1 MTHPIKTII
10 PSHKVV
16 DIANVLSIG
25 VSRQHSSDYDAMLYY
40 INFKMADGFGVSKRY
55 LDKVRRD
62 NHFSQ
67 AASEFKAAYPN
78 RPVSHKE

>member
-25 VSRQHSSDYDAMLYY
+25 VSQQHSSDYDATLYY
-40 INFKMADGFGVSKRY
+40 INFKMANGFTVSKRY
-55 LDKVRRD
+55 LDKARRD
-62 NHFSQ
+62 NHF
-67 AASEFKAAYPN
+67 AKVAKEFKAAYPN